1 MSPVVYNF
9 NCYNF
14 PGESDDDREELF
26 VAANAARNARSMALD
41 FIYLFISNFRSS
53 PERHHFCFS
62 FFFFFFFFQLI
73 SFGPPH
79 MISNLISLCSLLAS
93 KLIQYFN
100 GLGYLC
106 GRSDNQWANFFL
118 RKF

>member
-41 FIYLFISNFRSS
+41 FIYLF
-53 PERHHFCFS
+53 
-62 FFFFFFFFQLI
+62 FF
-73 SFGPPH
+73 
-79 MISNLISLCSLLAS
+79 
-93 KLIQYFN
+93 
-100 GLGYLC
+100 
-106 GRSDNQWANFFL
+106 
-118 RKF
+118 

>member
-1 MSPVVYNF
+1 
-9 NCYNF
+9 
-14 PGESDDDREELF
+14 
-26 VAANAARNARSMALD
+26 
-41 FIYLFISNFRSS
+41 
-53 PERHHFCFS
+53 
-62 FFFFFFFFQLI
+62 
-73 SFGPPH
+73 

-93 KLIQYFN
+93 RLIQYFN

>member
-62 FFFFFFFFQLI
+62 FFFFFFFFYSNITFLFLVSLYSLNYLI
-73 SFGPPH
+73 MKKFNENYIGRLH
-79 MISNLISLCSLLAS
+79 FAIILNVRELIA
-93 KLIQYFN
+93 
-100 GLGYLC
+100 
-106 GRSDNQWANFFL
+106 
-118 RKF
+118 

>member
-62 FFFFFFFFQLI
+62 FFIFFFFFFFFFFFVLI
-73 SFGPPH
+73 T
-79 MISNLISLCSLLAS
+79 
-93 KLIQYFN
+93 KY
-100 GLGYLC
+100 YL
-106 GRSDNQWANFFL
+106 FL
-118 RKF
+118 